1 LLNKN
6 RSAFIGLKYSNRPC
20 GDASCFEVH
29 LIKSARVEE
38 LKMAVVT
45 GGFSAEREISILS
58 GETVLKELLDSRIDA
73 KEVRIDET
81 GWNVHL
87 DGSAF
92 PVNQKDMSWK
102 DAQGNNHRFDLA
114 FVCIHGHP
122 GEDGHLQGYFHSIG
136 LPVAGSNVFS
146 SALTFNKAHTSSF
159 ARTIGIDVPASVLY
173 RKGSEWSNEL
183 AAHMP
188 YPLFVKPNRSGS
200 SFGISRVT
208 QVLDLLPAVEEALIY
223 DDLVIIEKGV
233 TGRELAC
240 GLSNHAGMVEVL
252 ELTEIIPKNAYF
264 DYESKYSGGSAEIT
278 PAAVPDEVRTEIEKM
293 SLRLYNHFEMN
304 GIARIDYILD
314 DAQKPWLIEINS
326 IPGISPQSIIPKQIR
341 AAGLNLAHI
350 FEGIA
355 KKCIKKE

>member
-1 LLNKN
+1 
-6 RSAFIGLKYSNRPC
+6 
-20 GDASCFEVH
+20 
-29 LIKSARVEE
+29 
-38 LKMAVVT
+38 MAVVT
-45 GGFSAEREISILS
+45 GGFSAEKEISILS
-58 GETVLKELLDSRIDA
+58 GQTVLKELIGSRIA
-73 KEVRIDET
+73 AWEVRIDET
-81 GWNVHL
+81 GWHVRS
-87 DGSAF
+87 DGSVF
-92 PVNQKDMSWK
+92 PVEMKDMSWK
-102 DAQGNNHRFDLA
+102 DAKGNIHHFDLV

-159 ARTIGIDVPASVLY
+159 ARTLGLNVPVSVLF
-173 RKGSEWSNEL
+173 RKGHAWHNEL
-183 AAHMP
+183 AARIP

-208 QVLDLLPAVEEALIY
+208 EEAALLPAVEEALIF
-223 DDLVIIEKGV
+223 DDLVIIEQGV

-240 GLSNHAGMVEVL
+240 GLSNHTGQTEVL

-264 DYESKYSGGSAEIT
+264 DYESKYSGDSAEIT
-278 PAAVPDEVRTEIEKM
+278 PAAVSDEVRAEIEKI
-293 SLRLYNHFEMN
+293 SRRLYDHFELN

-314 DAQKPWLIEINS
+314 DAQRPWLIEINS
-326 IPGISPQSIIPKQIR
+326 IPGMSPESLIPKQIR

-355 KKCIKKE
+355 KKCLTKE

>member
-1 LLNKN
+1 
-6 RSAFIGLKYSNRPC
+6 
-20 GDASCFEVH
+20 
-29 LIKSARVEE
+29 
-38 LKMAVVT
+38 MAVVT
-45 GGFSAEREISILS
+45 GGFSAEKEISILS
-58 GETVLKELLDSRIDA
+58 GQTVLKELIGSRIA
-73 KEVRIDET
+73 AWEVRIDET
-81 GWNVHL
+81 GWHVRS
-87 DGSAF
+87 DGSVF
-92 PVNQKDMSWK
+92 PVEMKDMSWK
-102 DAQGNNHRFDLA
+102 DAKGNIHHFDLV

-159 ARTIGIDVPASVLY
+159 ARTLGLNVPVSVLF
-173 RKGSEWSNEL
+173 RKGHAWHNEL
-183 AAHMP
+183 AARIP

-208 QVLDLLPAVEEALIY
+208 EETALLPAVEEALIF
-223 DDLVIIEKGV
+223 DDLVIIEQGV

-240 GLSNHAGMVEVL
+240 GLSNHTGQTEVL

-264 DYESKYSGGSAEIT
+264 DYESKYSGDSAEIT
-278 PAAVPDEVRTEIEKM
+278 PAAVSDEVRAEIEKI
-293 SLRLYNHFEMN
+293 SRRLYDHFELN

-314 DAQKPWLIEINS
+314 DAQRPWLIEINS
-326 IPGISPQSIIPKQIR
+326 IPGMSPESLIPKQIR

-355 KKCIKKE
+355 KKCLTKE

>member
-1 LLNKN
+1 
-6 RSAFIGLKYSNRPC
+6 
-20 GDASCFEVH
+20 
-29 LIKSARVEE
+29 
-38 LKMAVVT
+38 MAVVT
-45 GGFSAEREISILS
+45 GGFSAEKEISILS
-58 GETVLKELLDSRIDA
+58 GQTVLKELIGSRIA
-73 KEVRIDET
+73 AWEVRIDET
-81 GWNVHL
+81 GWHVRS
-87 DGSAF
+87 DGSVF
-92 PVNQKDMSWK
+92 PVEMKDMSWK
-102 DAQGNNHRFDLA
+102 DAKGNIHHFDLV

-159 ARTIGIDVPASVLY
+159 ARTLGLNVPVSVLF
-173 RKGSEWSNEL
+173 RKGHAWHNEL
-183 AAHMP
+183 AARIP

-208 QVLDLLPAVEEALIY
+208 EETALLPAVEEALIF
-223 DDLVIIEKGV
+223 DDLVIIEQGV

-240 GLSNHAGMVEVL
+240 GLSNHTGQTEVL

-264 DYESKYSGGSAEIT
+264 DYESKYSGDSAEIT
-278 PAAVPDEVRTEIEKM
+278 PAAVSDEVRTEIEKI
-293 SLRLYNHFEMN
+293 SRRLYDHFELN

-314 DAQKPWLIEINS
+314 DAQRPWLIEINS
-326 IPGISPQSIIPKQIR
+326 IPGMSPESLIPKQIR

-355 KKCIKKE
+355 KKCLTKE

>member
-1 LLNKN
+1 
-6 RSAFIGLKYSNRPC
+6 
-20 GDASCFEVH
+20 
-29 LIKSARVEE
+29 
-38 LKMAVVT
+38 MAVVT

-58 GETVLKELLDSRIDA
+58 GQTVLKELVDSRIDA

-81 GWNVHL
+81 GWNVRL

-92 PVNQKDMSWK
+92 TVNKRDMSWK
-102 DAQGNNHRFDLA
+102 DAQGNVRHFDLA

-146 SALTFNKAHTSSF
+146 SALTFNKAHSSSF
-159 ARTIGIDVPASVLY
+159 ARTIGINVPASVLY
-173 RKGSEWSNEL
+173 RKGSDWSNEL
-183 AAHMP
+183 AGHMP

-208 QVLDLLPAVEEALIY
+208 QESDLLPAVEEALIY

-233 TGRELAC
+233 KGRELAC
-240 GLSNHAGMVEVL
+240 GLSNHSGKAEVL

-278 PAAVPDEVRTEIEKM
+278 PAAVSDEVRAEIEKM
-293 SLRLYNHFEMN
+293 SLRLYDHFELN

-326 IPGISPQSIIPKQIR
+326 IPGMSPESIIPKQVR

-355 KKCIKKE
+355 KKCLKKE

>member
-1 LLNKN
+1 
-6 RSAFIGLKYSNRPC
+6 
-20 GDASCFEVH
+20 
-29 LIKSARVEE
+29 
-38 LKMAVVT
+38 MAVVT

-58 GETVLKELLDSRIDA
+58 GQTVLKKLVESRIDA
-73 KEVRIDET
+73 TEVRIDET
-81 GWNVHL
+81 GWNVRL
-87 DGSAF
+87 DGSVF
-92 PVNQKDMSWK
+92 PVNKTDMSWK
-102 DAQGNNHRFDLA
+102 DSQGNIRHFNLA

-146 SALTFNKAHTSSF
+146 SALTFNKAHSSSF

-173 RKGSEWSNEL
+173 RKGSDWSNEL
-183 AAHMP
+183 AGHMP

-208 QVLDLLPAVEEALIY
+208 QKSDLLPAVEEALIY

-240 GLSNHAGMVEVL
+240 GLSNHSGKAEVL

-278 PAAVPDEVRTEIEKM
+278 PAAVSDKVRAKIEKM
-293 SLRLYNHFEMN
+293 SLRVYDHFELN

-326 IPGISPQSIIPKQIR
+326 IPGMSPESIIPKQVR

-350 FEGIA
+350 FEEIA
-355 KKCIKKE
+355 KKCLKKE

>member
-1 LLNKN
+1 
-6 RSAFIGLKYSNRPC
+6 
-20 GDASCFEVH
+20 
-29 LIKSARVEE
+29 
-38 LKMAVVT
+38 MAVVT
-45 GGFSAEREISILS
+45 GGFSAEKEISILS
-58 GETVLKELLDSRIDA
+58 GQTVLKELIGSRIA
-73 KEVRIDET
+73 AWEVRIDET
-81 GWNVHL
+81 GWHVRS
-87 DGSAF
+87 DGSVF
-92 PVNQKDMSWK
+92 PVEMKDMSWK
-102 DAQGNNHRFDLA
+102 DAKGNIHHFDLV

-159 ARTIGIDVPASVLY
+159 ARTLGLNVPASVLY
-173 RKGSEWSNEL
+173 RKGDAWHNEL
-183 AAHMP
+183 AARIP

-208 QVLDLLPAVEEALIY
+208 EEAALLPAVEEALIF
-223 DDLVIIEKGV
+223 DDLVIIEQGV

-240 GLSNHAGMVEVL
+240 GLSNHTGQTEVL

-264 DYESKYSGGSAEIT
+264 DYESKYSGDSAEIT
-278 PAAVPDEVRTEIEKM
+278 PAAVSDEVRAEIEKI
-293 SLRLYNHFEMN
+293 SRRLYDHFELN

-314 DAQKPWLIEINS
+314 DAQRPWLIEINS
-326 IPGISPQSIIPKQIR
+326 IPGMSPESLIPKQIR

-355 KKCIKKE
+355 KKCLTKE

>member
-1 LLNKN
+1 
-6 RSAFIGLKYSNRPC
+6 
-20 GDASCFEVH
+20 
-29 LIKSARVEE
+29 
-38 LKMAVVT
+38 MAVVT
-45 GGFSAEREISILS
+45 GGFSAEMEISILS
-58 GETVLKELLDSRIDA
+58 GQTVLKELVDSRIDA

-81 GWNVHL
+81 GWNVRL

-92 PVNQKDMSWK
+92 RVNKRDMSWI
-102 DAQGNNHRFDLA
+102 DAQGNIHRFDLA

-146 SALTFNKAHTSSF
+146 SALTFNKAHSSSF

-173 RKGSEWSNEL
+173 RKGSDWNNEL
-183 AAHMP
+183 AGHIP

-208 QVLDLLPAVEEALIY
+208 EESELLPAVKEALIY

-233 TGRELAC
+233 IGRELAC
-240 GLSNHAGMVEVL
+240 GLSNHSGEAEVL
-252 ELTEIIPKNAYF
+252 ELTEIIPKNTYF
-264 DYESKYSGGSAEIT
+264 DYESKYNGGSAEIT
-278 PAAVPDEVRTEIEKM
+278 PAAVPNEVRAEIERM
-293 SLRLYNHFEMN
+293 SLRLYDHFELN

-314 DAQKPWLIEINS
+314 NAQKPWLIEINS
-326 IPGISPQSIIPKQIR
+326 IPGMSPESIIPKQIR

-355 KKCIKKE
+355 KKCLKKE